1 MNDGSAQNR
10 RDTGGLYYEL
20 RPESTIWTGAAAL
33 RAAAISAY
41 AVRRAGRLW
50 ATAPATAEE
59 IAALALDHSGHHRR
73 HCCAGLRWLC
83 HHCCPGS
90 WLLRQNDRAN
100 GGRRRILH
108 RAQKSGLHESLLLL
122 GYQ

>member
-1 MNDGSAQNR
+1 MNDRNAQNR

-20 RPESTIWTGAAAL
+20 RPESTIWTGTAAL

-50 ATAPATAEE
+50 ATATAAAEE
-59 IAALALDHSGHHRR
+59 ISALALDHTGHHRR
-73 HCCAGLRWLC
+73 HRRAGLRWLW
-83 HHCCPGS
+83 HHRCPGS
-90 WLLRQNDRAN
+90 RLLRQTDRAN
-100 GGRRRILH
+100 GGRGRILY
-108 RAQKSGLHESLLLL
+108 RAQKSGLRESLHLL